1 MAVEFK
7 PVHELEVM
15 KILADFLPDR
25 IFDAHAHVLDSSFM
39 PGWSRVEAFTAETYR
54 ADMGPF
60 LCNPKTIKVNMVPMP
75 NKTMGDPTKPT
86 LQKMDEYI
94 LSILEQDPDTVG
106 EVMVYPGETAE
117 HLASRLKH
125 PRLTGIK
132 CYHALIQRQD
142 TWNAGIE
149 EFLPESAWEVAND
162 RGLGITLHMVKDKA
176 LSDPDNMEYIRT
188 MAKRYPNAKLIL
200 AHAARAFAAWTGVET
215 VEKLADL
222 ENIWFDL
229 AAVCESPA
237 IFQILDKV
245 SKERCMWGSDYP
257 LVQMPGKVFS
267 LGDGFYWLY
276 ERDIKNFVSPT
287 PIHPWPI
294 AVENLMATRQA
305 CIMARL
311 TAKEVEDVF
320 YNNAARLFGTN

>member
-1 MAVEFK
+1 VAVELK

-39 PGWSRVEAFTAETYR
+39 PTWPRVEAFTPATYR
-54 ADMGPF
+54 ADMGQF
-60 LCNPKTIKVNMVPMP
+60 LCNPKTIKINAIPMP
-75 NKTMGDPTKPT
+75 NKTMGDPTQQT
-86 LQKMDEYI
+86 LSKMDAYV
-94 LSILEQDPDTVG
+94 LAQLESDPDTVG
-106 EVMVYPGETAE
+106 EVMVYPGESAE
-117 HLASRLKH
+117 HLAARLNH
-125 PRLTGIK
+125 PRLIGIK
-132 CYHALIQRQD
+132 CYHTLLQRQD
-142 TWNAGIE
+142 TWDAGIGE
-149 EFLPESAWEVAND
+149 YLPESAWEVAQE
-162 RGLGITLHMVKDKA
+162 RGLSITLHMVKDKA
-176 LSDPDNMEYIRT
+176 LSDPDNMAYIRT

-222 ENIWFDL
+222 ENVWYDL

-257 LVQMPGKVFS
+257 LVQVPGKAFS

-276 ERDIKNFVSPT
+276 ERDIKNFVSAT
-287 PIHPWPI
+287 TVHPWPI

-311 TAKEVEDVF
+311 SKREVEDLF
-320 YNNAARLFGTN
+320 YNNAARLFGTD